1 MKTIIQ
7 ACSQYMKHKN
17 ISKINMKKNTIM
29 IIKTWCIK
37 AITKVHMI
45 IMTKTCAL
53 DL

>member
-7 ACSQYMKHKN
+7 VCSQHMKHKN
-17 ISKINMKKNTIM
+17 TSKINMKNTIM

-37 AITKVHMI
+37 TITKIHMI
-45 IMTKTCAL
+45 NMTSTCEL